1 MKQPLNYSLGGS
13 VSEMMRDKPRE
24 PMLTEAQLANLA
36 GSFAPFAGSADALGE
51 YPAFPERGVGTIE
64 MLRGERSP
72 SLRENIAEG
81 NYGTAALQGLG
92 SLGDAAYLIP
102 GAGAILGPTIG
113 SVLKAPRAVQKL
125 LRASDAAEEG
135 IGSIPQSAAV
145 MPDDDALMAM
155 DFATEMQDL
164 QRMIDDDINM
174 QNPDFLMVLE
184 EHPAVIKGTAALEDI
199 PVTSNDP
206 LYGSMEWDGGR
217 SFNFEDDGRIVV
229 GYEEGVE
236 KLYDRSRKLG
246 FIDDKMEYPG
256 PQPRA
261 EGQKPRAVIVVGPPA
276 SGKSSISNPIAR
288 KLDATI
294 IDSDEAKKLLPEYQ
308 GGVGA
313 NAVHKESKRI
323 TGMVQDIAVANGDNL
338 VIPTVGDEV
347 ESIRKKAMDL
357 KDAGYEVDLV
367 DVVVPAKEAKKRM
380 IARFAKTGRI
390 IPFEYLRSVGDNPT
404 KNYDLLREEGV
415 FDGYARIDNSVG
427 FRDAK
432 PLIEDTRELFKGTEV
447 RLQDRR
453 AGGGG
458 RSQESPIPSDSA
470 ADLREAEKQRGI
482 GSL

>member
-1 MKQPLNYSLGGS
+1 
-13 VSEMMRDKPRE
+13 
-24 PMLTEAQLANLA
+24 
-36 GSFAPFAGSADALGE
+36 
-51 YPAFPERGVGTIE
+51 

-164 QRMIDDDINM
+164 QRLIDDDINI

-347 ESIRKKAMDL
+347 ESIRKKAMEL

-390 IPFEYLRSVGDNPT
+390 IPFEYLRTVGDNPT